1 MSNERDSS
9 PSFEPSEK
17 VVLEQAIRDLTG
29 LLALPTL
36 WAGRDGLTVLQVMIE
51 AAERIVP
58 LGFAF
63 AQTYLHTDKPLL
75 ELLRVQGRYVDE
87 HDVHAWRTIAAG
99 WGMPSLPDGR
109 PTPCDTPLG
118 RLRVIR
124 ISMGYGTFGGK
135 IWFGSFDPGFPSFT
149 QMAFLRAATSLAAT
163 GLQAARANYEREQA
177 SRAKDE
183 FLAMLGHEL
192 RNPLAPI
199 TTALELL
206 KLRESGGLPREYQ
219 IIERQA
225 RHLSRLV
232 DDLLDVTRITRGKIE
247 LRREVVDL
255 KLVLSR
261 ALEDTGLLFAEQ
273 QHTLDVAL
281 PEESVWVYGDAV
293 RLAQVFSNLL
303 TNAAK
308 YTDPEGHVKVRLY
321 ASGAVSRVSV
331 QDNGTGISPDLL
343 PRLFNSFEQGSATIE
358 RSKGGLGIGLALV
371 KNFVE
376 LHGGSVTVASDG
388 VGKGAEFTVVLP
400 VLSSARLPQAPVSA
414 GPEQEARSGIHAT
427 RILLVDDNADAL
439 NSISQYLS
447 YRGHDVRATG
457 DPVEALSIAAEF
469 QPEVAV
475 LDIGLPVLDGYALAG
490 ELRKRADTRGM
501 RLIALTGY
509 GQAKDAEK
517 SLAVGFDV
525 HLVKPVQL
533 VELDRAIAG
542 RHPAQDRTDDAMP
555 GKVSP

>member
-1 MSNERDSS
+1 M
-9 PSFEPSEK
+9 EPSEK
-17 VVLEQAIRDLTG
+17 VILEQAIRDLTG

-75 ELLRVQGRYVDE
+75 EMLRVQGRYVGEPDI
-87 HDVHAWRTIAAG
+87 HAWRSLAAG
-99 WGMPSLPDGR
+99 WGTSSLPDGR
-109 PTPCDTPLG
+109 PTLCDTPLG
-118 RLRVIR
+118 QLRVIR
-124 ISMGYGTFGGK
+124 ISMGYGTYGGK
-135 IWFGSFDPGFPSFT
+135 IWFGSFDPGFPGFT
-149 QMAFLRAATSLAAT
+149 QLAFLRAASSLAAT

-206 KLRESGGLPREYQ
+206 KLRESGGLPREYH

-255 KLVLSR
+255 KLVLAR
-261 ALEDTGLLFAEQ
+261 ALEDTGLLFVEQ
-273 QHTLDVAL
+273 QHALDVEL

-308 YTDPEGHVKVRLY
+308 YTDPGGHVKVRLQ
-321 ASGAVSRVSV
+321 AGGLVSRVSV
-331 QDNGTGISPDLL
+331 QDNGSGISPDLL

-388 VGKGAEFTVVLP
+388 VGKGSEFTVILP
-400 VLSSARLPQAPVSA
+400 VLSNDRQPQAPISTGPGHEA
-414 GPEQEARSGIHAT
+414 GSGTRAA

-457 DPVEALSIAAEF
+457 DPIEALSIAADF
-469 QPEVAV
+469 HPEVAV
-475 LDIGLPVLDGYALAG
+475 LDIGLPVMDGYALAG
-490 ELRKRADTRGM
+490 ELRKRAETRGM

-517 SLAVGFDV
+517 SLAEGFDV

-533 VELDRAIAG
+533 VELDRAIAE
-542 RHPAQDRTDDAMP
+542 RHPA
-555 GKVSP
+555 